1 MSQLKSFNLKI
12 SDSSF
17 LNDDGTLAE
26 TSNLGRAIII
36 NEYNIILWNTD
47 FTNIE
52 IEFWK
57 SNKLVGRFESD
68 LKSSVYWANF
78 DGNLTVN
85 SPEVFMQSMINHHPV
100 LANWLIWNP
109 L

>member
-1 MSQLKSFNLKI
+1 MNQLKNFNLKI
-12 SDSSF
+12 SDNSF
-17 LNDDGTLAE
+17 LDDDGTLVK
-26 TSNLGRAIII
+26 TSNFGRTVIIDG
-36 NEYNIILWNTD
+36 YNIILWNTD

-68 LKSSVYWANF
+68 LKSNVYWANF
-78 DGNLTVN
+78 NGKLIVN
-85 SPEVFMQSMINHHPV
+85 SSEVFMQSMMDHHPV